1 MEGSTIGAQTLGE
14 QMAVSIDYYNHNNDY
29 GMSWMLQMT
38 PHPHRD
44 YWEKKIESQISNS
57 ESELKIIKP

>member
-1 MEGSTIGAQTLGE
+1 MGGSTIVAQTLRK

-38 PHPHRD
+38 PHRD
-44 YWEKKIESQISNS
+44 YGREKIESQISNS
-57 ESELKIIKP
+57 ESEMKIIKP